1 MRYYIT
7 DNWGVPL
14 PIVETHSET
23 LQFVMANSTLEQEKD
38 LKQARLVSVFNNSTY
53 VVLFSRQAPYTR
65 RKTTPISVFITL

>member
-1 MRYYIT
+1 
-7 DNWGVPL
+7 
-14 PIVETHSET
+14 
-23 LQFVMANSTLEQEKD
+23 MANSTLEQEKD